1 MRPERL
7 RDLIKNRGSEI
18 SFDEYRLRYAAER
31 FLLRLQESSYKDK
44 LIIKGGFLMGTIYNV
59 EQRMTKDLDA
69 LIKGMDTDKV
79 IVKEMLEEIM
89 AIDLQDGVRF
99 ELIDLLDSQKNRIYK
114 GYRAKLIMFLGD
126 KSNVIFDFDLG
137 VGDVVTPSPR
147 QVRIPLLFNEKN
159 GEKKFLTLL
168 SYPLETILAEKTEI
182 ILSLGTENTRMKD
195 FYDLHLMLNDPE
207 RPPIEKRYQAFLNT
221 WNFRHGEI
229 SDESFE
235 DWEFILEEL
244 SQKASEKNDVWQ
256 RYIKDRP
263 YAQKLRLEEII
274 SEFSD
279 YVIKLK
285 EIYNKSSE

>member
-59 EQRMTKDLDA
+59 EERMTKDLDA

-99 ELIDLLDSQKNRIYK
+99 ELIDLLYSQKNRIYK

-147 QVRIPLLFNEKN
+147 RVRIPLLFNEKN

-207 RPPIEKRYQAFLNT
+207 RLPIEKRYQAFLNT